1 MDTNLQKLQAYFAGE
16 LDEKEAQEMQIFLS
30 DHFSD
35 PEVAALLE
43 EQFESCRSEVDD
55 NAKTALY
62 ATRRRLGLGRR
73 TWSRGYWIAAAA
85 AVLLLAAIP
94 AALEFGYRLH
104 KDPAPVAWQEIVVP
118 TAQTRSLVLPDGT
131 RLTLNAGSRVTWPE
145 AFSGD
150 VREIFLDGEV
160 EADVAKDPERP
171 FIIHSGEV
179 DVRVHGTRFDLKSYR
194 DATMVEVMLMEGSVS
209 LGIPAPEGRREVLLM
224 PGDLAQYD
232 RRAGDVSLGKVATEG
247 FRTFT
252 DGGSFSF
259 INIPLQDIATD
270 LERTF
275 GTRIIVAD
283 ASIASQRFLAFFT
296 NGESLDEILRLLAAN
311 GRLRIARKDGTV
323 YIYNRK

>member
-1 MDTNLQKLQAYFAGE
+1 MDTYLQKLQAYFAGKLE
-16 LDEKEAQEMQIFLS
+16 EKDAQEMQVFLA
-30 DHFSD
+30 DHLGD

-43 EQFESCRSEVDD
+43 EQFEGCRSEVDD
-55 NAKTALY
+55 NTKKALST
-62 ATRRRLGLGRR
+62 TRNRLGLGRLPR
-73 TWSRGYWIAAAA
+73 SRSYWIAVAA

-94 AALEFGYRLH
+94 AALEVGYRLH
-104 KDPAPVAWQEIVVP
+104 KEPAPVAWQEIVVP
-118 TAQTRSLVLPDGT
+118 TAQTRSLLLPDGT

-145 AFSGD
+145 TFSGE

-171 FIIHSGEV
+171 FVIHSGEV

-209 LGIPAPEGRREVLLM
+209 LGIPVPEGRREVLLT

-232 RRAGDVSLGKVATEG
+232 RRAGEVSLGKVATEG

-259 INIPLQDIATD
+259 INIPLQDIAAD

-275 GTRIIVAD
+275 GTHIIVAD

-296 NGESLDEILRLLAAN
+296 NGESLDDILKLLAAN
-311 GRLRIARKDGTV
+311 GHLRIARKDGTV